1 MATTLGQHDPGVT
14 DESMTDQRTTDKNT
28 AELRTFFKRPFE
40 IRFFQAVRLLRRWL
54 PGHAPIGRFS
64 PPAREAVRFVAHPS
78 LAFPASEIHE
88 LSVPG
93 DGSPATMKVNFMGL
107 SSPQGVLP
115 NPYTELILERAQ
127 KKDNALRDFLDLF
140 NHRLI
145 SFFYRAWEKHHFF
158 VSYELGE
165 PDAATPLMMS
175 LLGLGTEGLA
185 KRQFVPDQA
194 LIFYSGLLG
203 QKPRSAQSLK
213 QLLADYFHVRV
224 EIEQF
229 VGTWVPLRKI
239 DQTVLDDSE
248 SPMQRLGF
256 GAIVGDEV
264 WDQQSTVRVKLG
276 PLTREQ
282 YLSFLPRV
290 TQSFFWGIFKESPAY
305 SDLKA
310 LLKFW
315 SNDELDFEVQLILEG
330 KQTPVFE
337 LDSDKSGDTLLG
349 WTTWINNRPMER
361 DPSEATLYIF

>member
-1 MATTLGQHDPGVT
+1 MATSLGQHDPG
-14 DESMTDQRTTDKNT
+14 MNPLH
-28 AELRTFFKRPFE
+28 ALFKKPFE
-40 IRFFQAVRLLRRWL
+40 IGFFQAVRLLRRWL
-54 PGHAPIGRFS
+54 PTRLPVGRFS
-64 PPAREAVRFVAHPS
+64 PPAREAARFIAHPS
-78 LAFPASEIHE
+78 LAFPASEIQE
-88 LSVPG
+88 LTLPS
-93 DGSPATMKVNFMGL
+93 DDSPATMKVNFMGL

-115 NPYTELILERAQ
+115 TPYTELIIERAQ

-165 PDAATPLMMS
+165 PDSVSPLMMS

-185 KRQFVPDQA
+185 KRQLVPDQA
-194 LIFYSGLLG
+194 LIFYSGLLT
-203 QKPRSAQSLK
+203 QKPRSAQNLK
-213 QLLADYFHVRV
+213 QLLTDYFRVNV

-239 DQTVLDDSE
+239 DQTVLDESE
-248 SPMQRLGF
+248 SSMQRLGF

-264 WDQQSTVRVKLG
+264 WDQQSTVRVRLG

-282 YLSFLPRV
+282 YLSFLPRE
-290 TQSFFWGIFKESPAY
+290 QSQAY
-305 SDLKA
+305 RDLKS

-315 SNDELDFEVQLILEG
+315 ANNELDFEVQLILQG
-330 KQTPVFE
+330 KQTPGFDLDTDNDKNGE
-337 LDSDKSGDTLLG
+337 LLLG

-361 DPSEATLYIF
+361 DPSEATLYI

>member
-1 MATTLGQHDPGVT
+1 MATSLGQHDPG
-14 DESMTDQRTTDKNT
+14 MNPLH
-28 AELRTFFKRPFE
+28 ALFKKPFE
-40 IRFFQAVRLLRRWL
+40 IGFFQAVRLLRRWL
-54 PGHAPIGRFS
+54 PTRLPVGRFS
-64 PPAREAVRFVAHPS
+64 PPAREAARFIAHPS
-78 LAFPASEIHE
+78 LAFPASEIQE
-88 LSVPG
+88 LTLPS
-93 DGSPATMKVNFMGL
+93 DDSPATMKVNFMGL

-115 NPYTELILERAQ
+115 TPYTELIIERAQ

-165 PDAATPLMMS
+165 PDSVSPLMMS

-185 KRQFVPDQA
+185 KRQLVPDQA
-194 LIFYSGLLG
+194 LIFYSGLLT
-203 QKPRSAQSLK
+203 QKPRSAQNLK
-213 QLLADYFHVRV
+213 QLLTDYFRVKV

-239 DQTVLDDSE
+239 DQTVLDESE
-248 SPMQRLGF
+248 SSMQRLGF

-264 WDQQSTVRVKLG
+264 WDQQSTVRVRLG

-282 YLSFLPRV
+282 YLSFLPRE
-290 TQSFFWGIFKESPAY
+290 QSQAY
-305 SDLKA
+305 RDLKS

-315 SNDELDFEVQLILEG
+315 ANNELDFEVQLILQG
-330 KQTPVFE
+330 KQTPGFDLDTDNDKNGE
-337 LDSDKSGDTLLG
+337 LLLG

-361 DPSEATLYIF
+361 DPSEATLYI

>member
-1 MATTLGQHDPGVT
+1 MATALRQHDT
-14 DESMTDQRTTDKNT
+14 SMT
-28 AELRTFFKRPFE
+28 ELQTFFKRPFE
-40 IRFFQAVRLLRRWL
+40 VGFFQAVRLLRRCL
-54 PGHAPIGRFS
+54 PGRAPVGRFY
-64 PPAREAVRFVAHPS
+64 PPASETTRFVAHPS
-78 LAFPASEIHE
+78 LAFPASEIQE
-88 LSVPG
+88 LTLPA
-93 DGSPATMKVNFMGL
+93 DNGSPATMKVNFMGL

-165 PDAATPLMMS
+165 PDSATPLMMD

-185 KRQFVPDQA
+185 KRQLVPDQA
-194 LIFYSGLLG
+194 LIFYSGLLS
-203 QKPRSAQSLK
+203 QKPRCAQNLK
-213 QLLADYFHVRV
+213 QLLADYFRVKV

-239 DQTVLDDSE
+239 DQTVLDDST

-276 PLTREQ
+276 PLTRDQ
-282 YLSFLPRV
+282 YLSFLPRD
-290 TQSFFWGIFKESPAY
+290 EAPAY
-305 SDLKA
+305 RDLKS

-315 SNDELDFEVQLILEG
+315 ANDELDFEVQLILQG
-330 KQTPVFE
+330 KQTPGFE
-337 LDSDKSGDTLLG
+337 LGNDNAGEPLLG

-361 DPSEATLYIF
+361 DPSEATLYI

>member
-1 MATTLGQHDPGVT
+1 MATSLGQHDPG
-14 DESMTDQRTTDKNT
+14 MNPLH
-28 AELRTFFKRPFE
+28 ALFKKPFE
-40 IRFFQAVRLLRRWL
+40 IGFFQAVRLLRRWL
-54 PGHAPIGRFS
+54 PTRLPVGRFS
-64 PPAREAVRFVAHPS
+64 PPAREAARFIAHPS
-78 LAFPASEIHE
+78 LAFPASEIQE
-88 LSVPG
+88 LTLPS
-93 DGSPATMKVNFMGL
+93 DDSPATMKVNFMGL

-115 NPYTELILERAQ
+115 TPYTELIIERAQ

-165 PDAATPLMMS
+165 PDSVSPLMMS

-185 KRQFVPDQA
+185 KRQLVPDQA
-194 LIFYSGLLG
+194 LIFYSGLLT
-203 QKPRSAQSLK
+203 QKPRSAQNLK
-213 QLLADYFHVRV
+213 QLLTDYFRVKV

-239 DQTVLDDSE
+239 DQTVLDESE
-248 SPMQRLGF
+248 SSMQRLGF

-264 WDQQSTVRVKLG
+264 WDQQSTVRVQLG

-282 YLSFLPRV
+282 YLSFLPRE
-290 TQSFFWGIFKESPAY
+290 QSQAY
-305 SDLKA
+305 RDLKS

-315 SNDELDFEVQLILEG
+315 ANNELDFEVQLILQG
-330 KQTPVFE
+330 KQTPGFDLDTDNDKNGE
-337 LDSDKSGDTLLG
+337 LLLG

-361 DPSEATLYIF
+361 DPSEATLYI

>member
-1 MATTLGQHDPGVT
+1 MAAALRQHDTGIT
-14 DESMTDQRTTDKNT
+14 
-28 AELRTFFKRPFE
+28 ELQTFFKKPFE
-40 IRFFQAVRLLRRWL
+40 FGFFQAVRLLRRWL
-54 PGHAPIGRFS
+54 PGRAPVGRFS
-64 PPAREAVRFVAHPS
+64 PPASEATRFIAHPS
-78 LAFPASEIHE
+78 LSFPASEIQE
-88 LSVPG
+88 LTVPD
-93 DGSPATMKVNFMGL
+93 DGSPITMQVNFMGL

-165 PDAATPLMMS
+165 PDSATPLMMD

-185 KRQFVPDQA
+185 KRQLVPDQA
-194 LIFYSGLLG
+194 LIFYSGLLS
-203 QKPRSAQSLK
+203 QKPRCAQNLK
-213 QLLADYFHVRV
+213 QLLADYFRVQV

-229 VGTWVPLRKI
+229 VGTWVPLRKL
-239 DQTVLDDSE
+239 DQTVLDDSA

-276 PLTREQ
+276 PLTQDQ
-282 YLSFLPRV
+282 YLSFLPRD
-290 TQSFFWGIFKESPAY
+290 EAPAY
-305 SDLKA
+305 RDLKS

-315 SNDELDFEVQLILEG
+315 ANDELDFEVQLILQG
-330 KQTPVFE
+330 KQTPGFE
-337 LDSDKSGDTLLG
+337 LGNDNAGEPLLG

-361 DPSEATLYIF
+361 DPSEATLYI

>member
-1 MATTLGQHDPGVT
+1 LLPGGKPVG
-14 DESMTDQRTTDKNT
+14 
-28 AELRTFFKRPFE
+28 
-40 IRFFQAVRLLRRWL
+40 RFF
-54 PGHAPIGRFS
+54 
-64 PPAREAVRFVAHPS
+64 PPASETARFVAHPS
-78 LAFPASEIHE
+78 LAFPASEIQDVT
-88 LSVPG
+88 LPTDS
-93 DGSPATMKVNFMGL
+93 GSPATMKVNFMGL

-115 NPYTELILERAQ
+115 TPYTELILERVQ

-165 PDAATPLMMS
+165 PDSVTLLLMN

-185 KRQFVPDQA
+185 KRQLVPDQA
-194 LIFYSGLLG
+194 LIFYSGLLT
-203 QKPRSAQSLK
+203 QKPRCGQNLK
-213 QLLADYFHVRV
+213 QLLTDFFNVKV

-282 YLSFLPRV
+282 YLSFLPRD
-290 TQSFFWGIFKESPAY
+290 EAPAHR
-305 SDLKA
+305 DLKA

-315 SNDELDFEVQLILEG
+315 ANDELDFEVQLILEG
-330 KQTPVFE
+330 KQTPGFDLDNDKNGE
-337 LDSDKSGDTLLG
+337 LLLG
-349 WTTWINNRPMER
+349 WTTWINNRPMDR
-361 DPSEATLYIF
+361 DPSEATLYI

>member
-1 MATTLGQHDPGVT
+1 MATALRQHDPGVT
-14 DESMTDQRTTDKNT
+14 PLQAFLK
-28 AELRTFFKRPFE
+28 KPFE

-54 PGHAPIGRFS
+54 PARTPVGRFF
-64 PPAREAVRFVAHPS
+64 PPASEAARFVAHPS
-78 LAFPASEIHE
+78 LAFPASEIQE
-88 LSVPG
+88 LTLPADS
-93 DGSPATMKVNFMGL
+93 GSPAIMKVNFMGL
-107 SSPQGVLP
+107 SSPVGVLP
-115 NPYTELILERAQ
+115 TPYTELILERAQ

-145 SFFYRAWEKHHFF
+145 SFFYRAWEKYHFF

-165 PDAATPLMMS
+165 PDSVTPLMMS

-185 KRQFVPDQA
+185 ARQLVPDQA
-194 LIFYSGLLG
+194 LIFYSGLLT
-203 QKPRSAQSLK
+203 QKPRSAQNLK
-213 QLLADYFHVRV
+213 QLLTDYFQVKV

-239 DQTVLDDSE
+239 DQTVLDDSG
-248 SPMQRLGF
+248 SSMQRLGL

-282 YLSFLPRV
+282 YLNFLPRDAA
-290 TQSFFWGIFKESPAY
+290 QAY
-305 SDLKA
+305 RDLKS

-315 SNDELDFEVQLILEG
+315 ANDELDFEVQLILQG
-330 KQTPVFE
+330 KQTPGFDLE
-337 LDSDKSGDTLLG
+337 SDKSGELLLG

-361 DPSEATLYIF
+361 DPSEATLYI

>member
-1 MATTLGQHDPGVT
+1 MATSLGQHDPGINPL
-14 DESMTDQRTTDKNT
+14 Q
-28 AELRTFFKRPFE
+28 ALFKKPFE
-40 IRFFQAVRLLRRWL
+40 IGFFQAVRLLRRWL
-54 PGHAPIGRFS
+54 PTRLPVGRFS
-64 PPAREAVRFVAHPS
+64 PPAREAARFIAHPS
-78 LAFPASEIHE
+78 LAFPASEIQE
-88 LSVPG
+88 LTLPG
-93 DGSPATMKVNFMGL
+93 DDSPATMKINFMGL

-115 NPYTELILERAQ
+115 TPYTELIIERTQ

-165 PDAATPLMMS
+165 PDSVSPLMMS

-185 KRQFVPDQA
+185 KRQLVPDQA
-194 LIFYSGLLG
+194 LIFYSGLLT
-203 QKPRSAQSLK
+203 QKPRSAQNLK
-213 QLLADYFHVRV
+213 QLLTDYFRVKV

-239 DQTVLDDSE
+239 DQTVLDESE
-248 SPMQRLGF
+248 SSMQRLGF

-264 WDQQSTVRVKLG
+264 WDQQSTVRVLLG

-282 YLSFLPRV
+282 YLSFLPRE
-290 TQSFFWGIFKESPAY
+290 QSQAY
-305 SDLKA
+305 RDLKS

-315 SNDELDFEVQLILEG
+315 ANNELDFEVQLILQG
-330 KQTPVFE
+330 KQTPGFDLDTDNDKNGE
-337 LDSDKSGDTLLG
+337 LLLG

-361 DPSEATLYIF
+361 DPSEATLYI